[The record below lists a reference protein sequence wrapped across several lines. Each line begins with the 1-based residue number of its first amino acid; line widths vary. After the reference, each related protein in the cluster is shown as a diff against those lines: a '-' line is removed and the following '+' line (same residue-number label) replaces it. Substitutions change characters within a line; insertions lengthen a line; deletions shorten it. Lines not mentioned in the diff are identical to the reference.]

1 MAHYVGRFAPSPSGP
16 LHAGSLTTALASW
29 LDAQSHQGH
38 WLVRIEDIDA
48 QRCDP
53 LWVEV
58 ILGQLANIGLHP
70 QAPPVW
76 QSQRSAL
83 YESAIEQLKSRHQIY
98 ACDCSRK
105 LIRSAVVQAPTPDDL
120 SPRDDH
126 DMLYPGICRQRGL
139 QGGAQTAWRLR
150 VGLDAEPVVINWAD
164 RRLGAQ
170 TQDLMQTI
178 GDFVLKRRDGAWAYQ
193 LAVVTDDAD
202 QGVTHVVRGE
212 DLASNTARQIYL
224 QRCLNLAPVHY
235 LHTPLLFD
243 EQGHKLSKHR
253 GAPAAMVN
261 KPELARQA
269 LQDCAQTLA
278 LHLPS
283 ELWLRPTLN
292 EILMAAVQA
301 WRVRWAMA

>member
-1 MAHYVGRFAPSPSGP
+1 MAPYVGRFAPSPSGP

-29 LDAQSHQGH
+29 LDAQCHQGH
-38 WLVRIEDIDA
+38 WLVRVENIDA

-53 LWVEV
+53 RWVEV
-58 ILGQLANIGLHP
+58 ILGQLASIGLHP
-70 QAPPVW
+70 QAPPAW

-83 YESAIEQLKSRHQIY
+83 YESALEQLKSTHQIY

-105 LIRSAVVQAPTPDDL
+105 LIRSTVAQSPDDL
-120 SPRDDH
+120 SLRDDNE
-126 DMLYPGICRQRGL
+126 MLYPGICRQRGL
-139 QGGAQTAWRLR
+139 QGGPQTAWRLR
-150 VGLDAEPVVINWAD
+150 VGLATEPVVINWAD

-170 TQDLMQTI
+170 KQDLTQTL
-178 GDFVLKRRDGAWAYQ
+178 GDFVLRRRDGAWAYQ
-193 LAVVTDDAD
+193 LAVVIDDAD

-235 LHTPLLFD
+235 LHTPLVFD
-243 EQGHKLSKHR
+243 EHAQKLSKHR
-253 GAPAAMVN
+253 GAPAAIVN
-261 KPELARQA
+261 TPELARQA
-269 LQDCAQTLA
+269 LQDCAHTLD

-292 EILMAAVQA
+292 EILMAAIQA
-301 WRVRWAMA
+301 WQVRWAMA